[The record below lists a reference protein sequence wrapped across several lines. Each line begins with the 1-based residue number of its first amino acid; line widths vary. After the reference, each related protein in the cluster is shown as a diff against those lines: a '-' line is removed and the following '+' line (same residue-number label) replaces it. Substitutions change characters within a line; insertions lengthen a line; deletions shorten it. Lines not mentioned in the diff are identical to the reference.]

1 MIFLAK
7 FWWCIELLQVFLLCL
22 LAGCSICWFNT
33 VCYVLCI
40 KNFPANRPLALSLSL
55 SFNGVSAVL
64 YNLIMNSI
72 NPSDDRLYFLLNA
85 IVPFITSLLV
95 LFPIARQHIL
105 DVLPS
110 KAIHSE
116 TIIFLYLIALAVVTG
131 IYLLLL
137 NSMWLNVSIAR
148 ILLAGAMLLFVIP
161 LITPGI
167 LYAREWT
174 SWTIHLIF
182 NLMNSDDLDVI
193 ESSWKMET
201 PRIDDILYSNS
212 YNSKEKGGSW
222 NNVLF
227 KGNLVMLGEEHS
239 ARFIIHQQD
248 FWLYYIVYFC
258 GGTIGPVYNNN
269 LGQISESLGYNT
281 EFNTLVSLYSGYSF
295 FGRLLSTTSN
305 FLHE

>member
-1 MIFLAK
+1 
-7 FWWCIELLQVFLLCL
+7 
-22 LAGCSICWFNT
+22 
-33 VCYVLCI
+33 
-40 KNFPANRPLALSLSL
+40 
-55 SFNGVSAVL
+55 
-64 YNLIMNSI
+64 
-72 NPSDDRLYFLLNA
+72 
-85 IVPFITSLLV
+85 
-95 LFPIARQHIL
+95 
-105 DVLPS
+105 
-110 KAIHSE
+110 
-116 TIIFLYLIALAVVTG
+116 VTG

-137 NSMWLNVSIAR
+137 NSMWLNVSIAC

-174 SWTIHLIF
+174 SRTIHLIF

-201 PRIDDILYSNS
+201 PRTDDILYSNS

-227 KGNLVMLGEEHS
+227 KGNLMMLGEEHS
-239 ARFIIHQQD
+239 ARFIIHQRD

-258 GGTIGPVYNNN
+258 GGTIGPVYSNN
-269 LGQISESLGYNT
+269 LGQILESLGYNT
-281 EFNTLVSLYSGYSF
+281 GFNTLVSLYFGYSF